1 MDWFANEDFWK
12 DLYDWLFPA
21 ARFQFAK
28 EEVEKILAL
37 TNVRSGNLL
46 DLCCGPGRHSYE
58 LARLGFNVVGVDASK
73 FLLNKAKELCLN
85 FGNVEFVHADM
96 RDFVRPGQFDLV
108 INMFTSFG
116 YFEDQDDNMKVLRNI
131 KKSLKN
137 DGKLLMEMVSKE
149 VLLRNYR
156 DSIVTERG
164 SKMLI
169 EKHDFEVGMARMK
182 NQWIVLEAGEYKVYS
197 LEHYVY
203 SGQELK
209 MMLQMCG
216 FTNVELY
223 GSLDGTAYDLNAKR
237 LVVVAS

>member
-1 MDWFANEDFWK
+1 M
-12 DLYDWLFPA
+12 
-21 ARFQFAK
+21 
-28 EEVEKILAL
+28 
-37 TNVRSGNLL
+37 TNVRSGNIF

-85 FGNVEFVHADM
+85 FGNVELVHADM
-96 RDFVRPGQFDLV
+96 RDFVKPGQFDLV

-131 KKSLKN
+131 KKSLKSG
-137 DGKLLMEMVSKE
+137 GKLLMEMVSKE

>member
-1 MDWFANEDFWK
+1 MSWFANEDFWK
-12 DLYDWLFPA
+12 DLYDWLFSE
-21 ARFQFAK
+21 ARFRSAK
-28 EEVEKILAL
+28 EEVERILAL
-37 TNVRSGNLL
+37 TNVRSGNVL

-58 LARLGFNVVGVDASK
+58 FARLGFNVVGVDASK
-73 FLLNKAKELCLN
+73 FLLNKANELCLN
-85 FGNVEFVHADM
+85 LSNVELVHADM
-96 RDFVRPGQFDLV
+96 RDFVRPNHFDLV
-108 INMFTSFG
+108 INVFTSFG

-131 KKSLKN
+131 KKSLKSS
-137 DGKLLMEMVSKE
+137 GKLLMEMVSKE

-156 DSIVTERG
+156 DSVVSEQG
-164 SKMLI
+164 SKMLV
-169 EKHDFEVGMARMK
+169 EKHSFEPGMARMR

-197 LEHYVY
+197 LQHYVY

>member
-1 MDWFANEDFWK
+1 
-12 DLYDWLFPA
+12 
-21 ARFQFAK
+21 
-28 EEVEKILAL
+28 
-37 TNVRSGNLL
+37 
-46 DLCCGPGRHSYE
+46 
-58 LARLGFNVVGVDASK
+58 
-73 FLLNKAKELCLN
+73 
-85 FGNVEFVHADM
+85 
-96 RDFVRPGQFDLV
+96 
-108 INMFTSFG
+108 
-116 YFEDQDDNMKVLRNI
+116 
-131 KKSLKN
+131 
-137 DGKLLMEMVSKE
+137 MEMVSKE

>member
-21 ARFQFAK
+21 ARFQSAK

-37 TNVRSGNLL
+37 TNVRSGNVL

-85 FGNVEFVHADM
+85 FGNVELVHADM
-96 RDFVRPGQFDLV
+96 RDFVRPNHFDLV

-169 EKHDFEVGMARMK
+169 EKHDFEVGMTRMR